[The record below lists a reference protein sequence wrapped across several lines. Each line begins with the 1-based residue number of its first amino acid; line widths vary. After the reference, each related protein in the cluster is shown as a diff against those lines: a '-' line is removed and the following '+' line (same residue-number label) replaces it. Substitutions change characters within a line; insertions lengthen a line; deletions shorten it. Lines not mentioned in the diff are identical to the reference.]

1 MSIERFVISKDG
13 ESGTDAR
20 LLLAAIDFGA
30 EPELDALLKT
40 IGEAMNGLP
49 ELKWRGLGVLDPRR
63 EVVVIYSAGGGGATG
78 AHDGRPPF
86 PSEGKEVGVAETEIG
101 GYGPESPT
109 YVSPD
114 LANAA
119 DKDMHKRLMECG
131 VRRYVGVALWSRG
144 QMIGCLYAGFGTEA
158 APDRPTLTFLEQLAR
173 IVTPAFWNWRTHARL
188 EKGDRRRATLTE
200 LSRAIN
206 TSLKLDEVLNAAR
219 QAIAQIEGHQMSLIA
234 LLHDGEREYRAYR
247 QMGAGRLVPDV
258 ERGQVSDTALAWVLK
273 HKKSYESDDLK
284 ARTQFPGD
292 AALRDAGAR
301 RYVAAPMFVRGR
313 IIGAMIFGMV
323 DPHPALTTDLWLYEN
338 IALQVALAIDNAR
351 QYEQLH
357 RLSERLSEQ
366 NVYLREEIE
375 SQHNFEEIVGTST
388 PMRRVFDAIA
398 RVGATEASVLIL
410 GETGV
415 GKELVAR
422 AIHARSSRSDQPLV
436 KINCAAIPEGL
447 VESELFGHERGAFT
461 SATSRRIGRFELA
474 GDGTLFLDEIGELP
488 LAVQAKL
495 LRVLQDGELE
505 RVGGTQTI
513 RTNVRIIAA
522 TNRNLLRAIE
532 LGTFR
537 SDLYYRLNVFPI
549 EVPSLAERRED
560 IPMLVERFVQQYNR
574 RTGRNVASVDAE
586 SLEYLCRREWPGN
599 VRELQHVIERSMI
612 LCDGPVL
619 RVERVAAVSGPPAAI
634 KPPSIQAASL
644 PAAPSPAPSVATLR
658 DMEREHIER
667 ALKETAGVIE
677 GPRGAAALLGIKAST
692 LRFRMKRLG
701 AKRT

>member
-1 MSIERFVISKDG
+1 MQNNTELVPD
-13 ESGTDAR
+13 ER
-20 LLLAAIDFGA
+20 LLQAALALGA
-30 EPELDALLKT
+30 EPELDALLNAVH
-40 IGEAMNGLP
+40 EAMRGLP
-49 ELKWRGLGVLDPRR
+49 GLTWCGLGVLDPRR
-63 EVVVIYSAGGGGATG
+63 EVLVVYSVRSKGAIG
-78 AHDGRPPF
+78 APNERGAFALDG
-86 PSEGKEVGVAETEIG
+86 EEIAIAETELG
-101 GYGPESPT
+101 SYDAGSPT
-109 YVSPD
+109 YVSDD
-114 LANAA
+114 LADAA
-119 DKDMHKRLMECG
+119 NKDLRNRLLESG
-131 VRRYVGVALWSRG
+131 VRRYIGVALWSRG
-144 QMIGCLYAGFGTEA
+144 QMIGCLYAGFGTAGVPDEA
-158 APDRPTLTFLEQLAR
+158 NVTFLEQLAR

-219 QAIAQIEGHQMSLIA
+219 QAIAQIEGHQMSMIA
-234 LLHDGEREYRAYR
+234 LLHDGEREFRAYR
-247 QMGAGRLVPDV
+247 QAGGGRLVPDV
-258 ERGQVSDTALAWVLK
+258 ERGPVSDTVLAWVLK

-323 DPHPALTTDLWLYEN
+323 DPHPALTTDIWLYEN

-398 RVGATEASVLIL
+398 RVGATEATVLIL

-586 SLEYLCRREWPGN
+586 SLEYLCRRDWPGN

-619 RVERVAAVSGPPAAI
+619 RVERVAAVAGPRTATKPASTPAASM
-634 KPPSIQAASL
+634 PG
-644 PAAPSPAPSVATLR
+644 APSPAPSVATLR

-701 AKRT
+701 AKRN